1 MTDLSDQVHW
11 SPTPTCCREEAD
23 QLALEAEMYQLGID
37 RQELLT
43 NRRIAGRMESLSKY
57 GEIIT
62 AAGVE
67 HVVSFLR
74 HHVKEMEKGKAGP
87 RYTYLTPLTQIPPA
101 KAAATAMRVVVDQ
114 LSQTTKLHALAYE
127 VAEKLWMEA
136 MLYRASPYERKVHKK
151 VRRRFRLKRLD
162 VLKMQNTM
170 IWTPPEKLSTGVFL
184 IQLIAQHTGLISIE
198 TRREGVRTVKF
209 VRATDACLDY
219 VEKVQEAGKLLC
231 PFSLPMV
238 VPPRPWLSAVEGGYL
253 TDIPNNVLLKD
264 NSLMV
269 AEHSQGDEPFIQAA
283 NQQQSVPWRINGW
296 VLEHLQYAWDKSL
309 HIGKLMPREG
319 FPVPPYPKHLADD
332 HPDVTQWKFNARRIH
347 DQNDATRNRRIATAK
362 QLWVARRLVDEPRL
376 YFPMQL
382 DFRGRYYY
390 RPPFVNP
397 QANDIGRS
405 LLLFANGTPITT
417 NEEADWLRIHGANVY
432 GLGKVTWQA
441 RLDWVHE
448 HQLEIERVGR
458 DPWAAAEFWTKADDP
473 WQFLAFCR
481 TYQQFSHHGY
491 GYICHLPVVLD
502 CTCSGIQ
509 HYAALLR
516 CEQMGELVNLMP
528 SDRPQDIYSTVLAKV
543 LDQLRSDAAGH
554 QDPKVQAHAQSWLQL
569 SPDRSLTK
577 PVVMTLPYSATRRAV
592 LQYCQEWGFDRAAE
606 LYGKDGWCFK
616 RGALAAMHYMATILY
631 RETSVIIGPA
641 KRAMSWFRKVGKV
654 AGDND
659 IDLHWRSPAGLYVH
673 QKYMDYSRTEI
684 RLYHLSSVS
693 MKLVGSY
700 TPKGLS
706 PTRMGNGLSPN
717 VIHSMD
723 ASHMALTT
731 IDAFANGV
739 RNLGGIHD
747 CFATTPA
754 EMNQVRDS
762 VRNSFAAMY
771 SDNWFTLITDQLLQQ
786 LPEEL
791 HHRLPQRP
799 TLGRL
804 DVNTVRSA
812 TYFIT

>member
-1 MTDLSDQVHW
+1 
-11 SPTPTCCREEAD
+11 
-23 QLALEAEMYQLGID
+23 MYQLGAD
-37 RQELLT
+37 RQELMN
-43 NRRIAGRMESLSKY
+43 NRRKAGRMESLSKY
-57 GEIIT
+57 GEIMT
-62 AAGVE
+62 SAGVAE
-67 HVVSFLR
+67 VITFLK
-74 HHVKEMEKGKAGP
+74 HHIKQMEGGKAGP
-87 RYTYLTPLTQIPPA
+87 KYTYLTPLSQIPPA

-114 LSQTTKLHALAYE
+114 LSQTSKLHALAYE

-136 MLYRASPYERKVHKK
+136 MLHKATPFERKRHKK

-162 VLKMQNTM
+162 VLRMQNTM

-184 IQLIAQHTGLISIE
+184 IYLVARHTGLITIE

-219 VEKVQEAGKLLC
+219 AERVHEASKLLC

-238 VPPRPWLSAVEGGYL
+238 VPPRPWSSVVEGGYL
-253 TDIPNNVLLKD
+253 TDIPNNVLLKEG
-264 NSLMV
+264 SLLV
-269 AEHSQGDEPFIQAA
+269 ADRSTGEEPFIKAA
-283 NQQQSVPWRINGW
+283 NLQQGVAWKINRW
-296 VLEHLQYAWDKSL
+296 VLEHLEHAWTKSL

-319 FPVPPYPKHLADD
+319 FQVPPYPKHLPDD

-347 DQNDATRNRRIATAK
+347 DQNDASRNRRIATAK
-362 QLWVARRLVDEPRL
+362 QLWVANRLVDEPEL

-405 LLLFANGTPITT
+405 LLLFANGTPINT
-417 NEEADWLRIHGANVY
+417 NEEADWLRIHGANLY
-432 GLGKVTWQA
+432 GYSKVSWQA

-448 HQLEIERVGR
+448 HQQDIEAVGR
-458 DPWAAAEFWTKADDP
+458 DPWGRAEFWTKADDP

-481 TYQQFSHHGY
+481 TYQEFIDHGY

-509 HYAALLR
+509 HYSALLR
-516 CEQMGELVNLMP
+516 NEEMAELVNLLP
-528 SDRPQDIYSTVLAKV
+528 SDKPQDIYSTVLSKV

-554 QDPKVQAHAQSWLQL
+554 EDPKVQAHAESWLQL
-569 SPDRSLTK
+569 APDRSLTK

-592 LQYCQEWGFDRAAE
+592 LQYCQEWALERTVD

-641 KRAMSWFRKVGKV
+641 KHAMAWFRRVGKV
-654 AGDND
+654 AGDNNV
-659 IDLHWRSPAGLYVH
+659 DLHWRSPAGLWVH
-673 QKYMDYSRTEI
+673 QKYMDYRRTEI
-684 RLYHLSSVS
+684 RLHHLSPVS

-700 TPKGLS
+700 VPKGLN
-706 PTRMGNGLSPN
+706 PQRMGNGLSPN
-717 VIHSMD
+717 VIHSLD
-723 ASHMALTT
+723 ASHMAFTT

-739 RNLGGIHD
+739 RNLGGVHD
-747 CFATTPA
+747 CFMATPG
-754 EMNQVRDS
+754 EMRQLRNS

-771 SDNWFTLITDQLLQQ
+771 QQDWFTVITDELLQQ
-786 LPEEL
+786 LPEDL
-791 HHRLPQRP
+791 HRLLPERP
-799 TLGRL
+799 KLGPL
-804 DVNTVRSA
+804 DLEIVRSA